1 MNNLTINLQETL
13 MEVNGGKRHIVR
25 SLVEMHEGRVGRSK
39 VNEGSKFIISLP
51 KKTVATEN
59 VQI

>member
-1 MNNLTINLQETL
+1 
-13 MEVNGGKRHIVR
+13 
-25 SLVEMHEGRVGRSK
+25 MHEGRVWVESK

-59 VQI
+59 VKSVDLTKSKVEKCSIEFSDIYK